1 MQKLTF
7 EQFNQLHLIFINIDR
22 LINEVIEEK
31 NINISR
37 EQIGVFKLLMKY
49 KKMTLKEIADK
60 QRVFKTAI
68 SKRVKK
74 LEEKG
79 FVKQTISSDKR
90 EKVIMLTEEGHQ
102 FYERRQ
108 IMLYE
113 GMMEKLDINEEDMD
127 ELYIHVNKINNI
139 LKKEEKNDG

>member
-1 MQKLTF
+1 
-7 EQFNQLHLIFINIDR
+7 
-22 LINEVIEEK
+22 
-31 NINISR
+31 
-37 EQIGVFKLLMKY
+37 MKY

-127 ELYIHVNKINNI
+127 ELYIHADKINNI